1 MNRDETAK
9 SGYHIDFL
17 CVLLFFLVNYLIL
30 GIAKRGSG
38 YRNNEAKYEWNF
50 GYEHMIHNRKV
61 SIL

>member
-50 GYEHMIHNRKV
+50 GYEHPFK
-61 SIL
+61 L